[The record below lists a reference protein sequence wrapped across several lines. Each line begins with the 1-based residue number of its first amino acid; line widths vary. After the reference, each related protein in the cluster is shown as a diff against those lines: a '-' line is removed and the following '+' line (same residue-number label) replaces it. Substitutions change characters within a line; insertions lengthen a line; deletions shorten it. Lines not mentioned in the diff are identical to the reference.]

1 MTMALLKKDGSL
13 DVERIQKLPYN
24 EYIHVISNFTKEQYD
39 EYVSRIPIKGSQG
52 TIIPVVVED
61 VEEYLKTNGYVNAW
75 DVINKL

>member
-39 EYVSRIPIKGSQG
+39 EYVSRIPIK
-52 TIIPVVVED
+52 
-61 VEEYLKTNGYVNAW
+61 
-75 DVINKL
+75 